1 MTLFYPHYSRNENAT
16 KIRQNLE
23 KSMWTGALL
32 TLLDRHETI
41 RNQWKTAAIMV
52 IVWLARRI
60 NPTWSSGEGSEFGKK
75 NGHDSKWVSPKSKR
89 CHTNIY
95 IYCERVILFWPGPIS
110 SKKDQKRLRFG
121 QTQSTFTVQWL
132 CLRGCTRS
140 ISGPK
145 LSEWALRTHHL
156 PRKLCMSCWVF
167 HHVSIQAVKKL
178 NLYPLAT

>member
-23 KSMWTGALL
+23 KNMWTGALL

-60 NPTWSSGEGSEFGKK
+60 NPTWSSGEASEFGKK

-95 IYCERVILFWPGPIS
+95 IYCERVILFDPGPFLP
-110 SKKDQKRLRFG
+110 KKIKKGCALVKHNQHLRFNG
-121 QTQSTFTVQWL
+121 FAWGDAPDPFLDQSSQSGLFVPTIYPENFA
-132 CLRGCTRS
+132 CLAGCS
-140 ISGPK
+140 IMCPSK
-145 LSEWALRTHHL
+145 
-156 PRKLCMSCWVF
+156 
-167 HHVSIQAVKKL
+167 
-178 NLYPLAT
+178 PLKN